1 MGSRRRRFFR
11 PTWVE
16 IDLAALRSNLKR
28 FRSLMPRRTRL
39 MFVVK
44 GNGYGHGASSCA
56 LFAQKN
62 KLADWFG
69 VSSVEEGVVLRE
81 AGVKLPI
88 LILGSLF
95 VAWILI
101 ALAALAIGP
110 SSVGLAEVLDLV
122 FRGTGESASRDIVL
136 GVRLPRIVLGSLV
149 GAALATAGAIFQ
161 ALLRNPLAD
170 PYVLG
175 VSGGAALAAIAVL
188 ALGGLVGISTSMV
201 PMAAFGGGLLATALL
216 YWVSGGPGRS
226 GPTGLL
232 LTGVVFNAFA
242 SAGIV
247 FLASIAGFFD
257 GSRIFLWLIGHLS
270 AVEIDA
276 AGLVAI
282 SVGIGLTVA
291 CGLARSLNLIALGDE
306 TAAQLGVPVDT
317 HRRLLLLSTSLMV
330 GAAVSVSGLIGFVG
344 LIVPHALRLVIG
356 SDHRLLIPA
365 AALTGAG
372 FLVLSDTLARTV
384 LEGRELP
391 VGAVTALIGGP
402 LFIFLLRRAQ
412 AEGPLG

>member
-1 MGSRRRRFFR
+1 VIRLS
-11 PTWVE
+11 
-16 IDLAALRSNLKR
+16 LARMIL
-28 FRSLMPRRTRL
+28 
-39 MFVVK
+39 
-44 GNGYGHGASSCA
+44 
-56 LFAQKN
+56 
-62 KLADWFG
+62 
-69 VSSVEEGVVLRE
+69 VL
-81 AGVKLPI
+81 GTLTLVL
-88 LILGSLF
+88 
-95 VAWILI
+95 ILI
-101 ALAALAIGP
+101 ALVALATGP
-110 SSVGLAEVLDLV
+110 THVGVGEVVDLLI
-122 FRGTGESASRDIVL
+122 RGTGEPASRDIVL
-136 GVRLPRIVLGSLV
+136 GVRLPRVVLGLLV
-149 GAALATAGAIFQ
+149 GSALATAGAIFQ

-175 VSGGAALAAIAVL
+175 VSGGAALAGIAVL
-188 ALGGLVGISTSMV
+188 ALGGLFGVSTSMV
-201 PMAAFGGGLLATALL
+201 PIAAFGGGLFATALL

-276 AGLVAI
+276 AGIVAA
-282 SVGIGLTVA
+282 SVAVGLTVA
-291 CGLARSLNLIALGDE
+291 CVLSRSLNLIALGDE
-306 TAAQLGVPVDT
+306 TAAQLGVPVDL

-330 GAAVSVSGLIGFVG
+330 GAAVAVSGLIGFVG

-384 LEGRELP
+384 LDGRELP
-391 VGAVTALIGGP
+391 VGAVTALVGGP

-412 AEGPLG
+412 AQGPLA

>member
-1 MGSRRRRFFR
+1 M
-11 PTWVE
+11 
-16 IDLAALRSNLKR
+16 I
-28 FRSLMPRRTRL
+28 RL
-39 MFVVK
+39 SMAQMIFVLGILSV
-44 GNGYGHGASSCA
+44 A
-56 LFAQKN
+56 LFT
-62 KLADWFG
+62 
-69 VSSVEEGVVLRE
+69 
-81 AGVKLPI
+81 I
-88 LILGSLF
+88 LLF
-95 VAWILI
+95 
-101 ALAALAIGP
+101 ALSTGP
-110 SSVGLAEVLDLV
+110 SDVGIGEVIELL
-122 FRGTGESASRDIVL
+122 FRNTGEPASRDIVL
-136 GVRLPRIVLGSLV
+136 GVRLPRVVLGVFV

-175 VSGGAALAAIAVL
+175 VSGGAALTAIAVL
-188 ALGGLVGISTSMV
+188 AFGGLVGISMRMV
-201 PMAAFGGGLLATALL
+201 PFAAFAGGLVTTALL

-232 LTGVVFNAFA
+232 LTGVVFNSFA

-247 FLASIAGFFD
+247 FLASFAGFFD

-276 AGLVAI
+276 AGLVAAC
-282 SVGIGLTVA
+282 VGVGLGVA
-291 CGLARSLNLIALGDE
+291 CALSRSLNLIALGDE
-306 TAAQLGVPVDT
+306 AAAQLGIPVDS
-317 HRRLLLLSTSLMV
+317 HRRLLLFSTSLMV
-330 GAAVSVSGLIGFVG
+330 GAAVAVSGLIGFVG

-384 LEGRELP
+384 LDGRELP

-402 LFIFLLRRAQ
+402 LFIYLLRRARVQ
-412 AEGPLG
+412 GSFA

>member
-1 MGSRRRRFFR
+1 MIRLS
-11 PTWVE
+11 
-16 IDLAALRSNLKR
+16 LAR
-28 FRSLMPRRTRL
+28 MI
-39 MFVVK
+39 FV
-44 GNGYGHGASSCA
+44 
-56 LFAQKN
+56 LWT
-62 KLADWFG
+62 LTL
-69 VSSVEEGVVLRE
+69 VL
-81 AGVKLPI
+81 
-88 LILGSLF
+88 
-95 VAWILI
+95 ILI
-101 ALAALAIGP
+101 ALVALATGP
-110 SSVGLAEVLDLV
+110 TPVGVGEVADLLL
-122 FRGTGESASRDIVL
+122 RGTGEPASRDIVL
-136 GVRLPRIVLGSLV
+136 GVRLPRVVLGLLV

-175 VSGGAALAAIAVL
+175 VSGGAALAGIAVL
-188 ALGGLVGISTSMV
+188 ALGGLLGVSTSMV
-201 PMAAFGGGLLATALL
+201 PIAAFGGGLFATALL

-276 AGLVAI
+276 AGIVAASVVVGLV
-282 SVGIGLTVA
+282 VA
-291 CGLARSLNLIALGDE
+291 CVLSRSLNLIALGDE
-306 TAAQLGVPVDT
+306 TATQLGVPVDL

-330 GAAVSVSGLIGFVG
+330 GAAVAVSGLIGFVG

-384 LEGRELP
+384 LDGRELP

-412 AEGPLG
+412 AQGPLA

>member
-1 MGSRRRRFFR
+1 VIRLS
-11 PTWVE
+11 
-16 IDLAALRSNLKR
+16 LARMFLVLGTLLA
-28 FRSLMPRRTRL
+28 SL
-39 MFVVK
+39 
-44 GNGYGHGASSCA
+44 
-56 LFAQKN
+56 
-62 KLADWFG
+62 
-69 VSSVEEGVVLRE
+69 
-81 AGVKLPI
+81 I
-88 LILGSLF
+88 LITL
-95 VAWILI
+95 V
-101 ALAALAIGP
+101 ALATGP
-110 SSVGLAEVLDLV
+110 SNIGFDEVFDLV
-122 FRGTGESASRDIVL
+122 IRGTGEPASRDIVL
-136 GVRLPRIVLGSLV
+136 GVRLPRVVLGLLV

-175 VSGGAALAAIAVL
+175 VSGGAALAGIVVL
-188 ALGGLVGISTSMV
+188 ALGGPLGISTSMV
-201 PMAAFGGGLLATALL
+201 PIAAFGGGLFATALL

-276 AGLVAI
+276 AGMVAA
-282 SVGIGLTVA
+282 SVGVGLAVA
-291 CGLARSLNLIALGDE
+291 CALSRSLNLIALGDE
-306 TAAQLGVPVDT
+306 TAAQLGVPVDL

-330 GAAVSVSGLIGFVG
+330 GAAVAVSGLIGFVG

-372 FLVLSDTLARTV
+372 FLVLSDTLARTA
-384 LEGRELP
+384 LDGRELP
-391 VGAVTALIGGP
+391 VGAVTALVGGP

-412 AEGPLG
+412 AQGPLA

>member
-1 MGSRRRRFFR
+1 MIRLSLTRMILVLG
-11 PTWVE
+11 TLLAV
-16 IDLAALRSNLKR
+16 LAAI
-28 FRSLMPRRTRL
+28 
-39 MFVVK
+39 V
-44 GNGYGHGASSCA
+44 
-56 LFAQKN
+56 
-62 KLADWFG
+62 
-69 VSSVEEGVVLRE
+69 
-81 AGVKLPI
+81 
-88 LILGSLF
+88 
-95 VAWILI
+95 LI
-101 ALAALAIGP
+101 ALATGP
-110 SSVGLAEVLDLV
+110 STIGVREVVDLLL
-122 FRGTGESASRDIVL
+122 RGTGEPAARDIVL
-136 GVRLPRIVLGSLV
+136 GVRLPRVILGLLV

-175 VSGGAALAAIAVL
+175 VSGGAALAGIAVL
-188 ALGGLVGISTSMV
+188 ALGGVFGIPTSMV
-201 PMAAFGGGLLATALL
+201 PIAAFGGGLLATILL

-276 AGLVAI
+276 VGMVTASVAVGLV
-282 SVGIGLTVA
+282 VA
-291 CGLARSLNLIALGDE
+291 VTLSRSLNLIALGDE
-306 TAAQLGVPVDT
+306 SAAQLGVPVDS

-330 GAAVSVSGLIGFVG
+330 GAAVAVSGLIGFVG

-384 LEGRELP
+384 LDGRELP

-402 LFIFLLRRAQ
+402 LFIFLLRRSQAQ
-412 AEGPLG
+412 GPFA

>member
-1 MGSRRRRFFR
+1 M
-11 PTWVE
+11 
-16 IDLAALRSNLKR
+16 
-28 FRSLMPRRTRL
+28 TRL
-39 MFVVK
+39 SLSRMFWVLGGLALGLGFISLVALATGPSNIGFAEVVE
-44 GNGYGHGASSCA
+44 
-56 LFAQKN
+56 
-62 KLADWFG
+62 
-69 VSSVEEGVVLRE
+69 V
-81 AGVKLPI
+81 
-88 LILGSLF
+88 ILGQGQTLAMAPGGDAS
-95 VAWILI
+95 ADIIL
-101 ALAALAIGP
+101 
-110 SSVGLAEVLDLV
+110 
-122 FRGTGESASRDIVL
+122 R
-136 GVRLPRIVLGSLV
+136 VRLPRLILGLLV
-149 GAALATAGAIFQ
+149 GAALATAGVIFQ

-175 VSGGAALAAIAVL
+175 VSGGAALAGIAVL
-188 ALGGLVGISTSMV
+188 ALGGMLGVSTSYV
-201 PMAAFGGGLLATALL
+201 PIAAFGGGLFATAML

-270 AVEIDA
+270 AVEIES
-276 AGLVAI
+276 AGLVAVNVA
-282 SVGIGLTVA
+282 VGFTVA
-291 CGLARSLNLIALGDE
+291 CTLSRSLNLIALGDE
-306 TAAQLGVPVDT
+306 TAAQLGVPVES

-330 GAAVSVSGLIGFVG
+330 GAAVAVSGLIGFVG

-372 FLVLSDTLARTV
+372 FLVLSDTLARTI
-384 LEGRELP
+384 LDGRELP
-391 VGAVTALIGGP
+391 VGAVTALVGGP

-412 AEGPLG
+412 SRGPLS

>member
-1 MGSRRRRFFR
+1 MIRLSASR
-11 PTWVE
+11 
-16 IDLAALRSNLKR
+16 
-28 FRSLMPRRTRL
+28 M
-39 MFVVK
+39 
-44 GNGYGHGASSCA
+44 
-56 LFAQKN
+56 
-62 KLADWFG
+62 
-69 VSSVEEGVVLRE
+69 
-81 AGVKLPI
+81 I

-306 TAAQLGVPVDT
+306 TAAQLGVPVDA

>member
-1 MGSRRRRFFR
+1 ML
-11 PTWVE
+11 V
-16 IDLAALRSNLKR
+16 
-28 FRSLMPRRTRL
+28 
-39 MFVVK
+39 
-44 GNGYGHGASSCA
+44 
-56 LFAQKN
+56 
-62 KLADWFG
+62 
-69 VSSVEEGVVLRE
+69 
-81 AGVKLPI
+81 
-88 LILGSLF
+88 LGSLSIGLAAIS
-95 VAWILI
+95 VV
-101 ALAALAIGP
+101 ALASGP
-110 SSVGLAEVLDLV
+110 SSIGIGEVIDV
-122 FRGTGESASRDIVL
+122 FLGRTGDPAIRDIVL
-136 GVRLPRIVLGSLV
+136 GVRLPRVVLGLLV

-175 VSGGAALAAIAVL
+175 VSGGAALAAIVVL
-188 ALGGLVGISTSMV
+188 ALGGLIGLSANAV
-201 PMAAFGGGLLATALL
+201 PMAAFGGGILATALL

-276 AGLVAI
+276 AGMVAA
-282 SVGIGLTVA
+282 SVGVGLIAA
-291 CGLARSLNLIALGDE
+291 CVLSRSLNLIALGDE
-306 TAAQLGVPVDT
+306 TAAQLGVPVDS
-317 HRRLLLLSTSLMV
+317 HRRWLLLSTSLMV

-365 AALTGAG
+365 AALCGSG
-372 FLVLSDTLARTV
+372 FLVLSDTLARTA
-384 LEGRELP
+384 LDGRELP
-391 VGAVTALIGGP
+391 VGAVTALVGGP
-402 LFIFLLRRAQ
+402 LFIYLLRRAQ
-412 AEGPLG
+412 AQGSLV

>member
-1 MGSRRRRFFR
+1 MKRLS
-11 PTWVE
+11 
-16 IDLAALRSNLKR
+16 LA
-28 FRSLMPRRTRL
+28 RL
-39 MFVVK
+39 VAV
-44 GNGYGHGASSCA
+44 
-56 LFAQKN
+56 
-62 KLADWFG
+62 
-69 VSSVEEGVVLRE
+69 
-81 AGVKLPI
+81 
-88 LILGSLF
+88 LGSL
-95 VAWILI
+95 
-101 ALAALAIGP
+101 
-110 SSVGLAEVLDLV
+110 SVGLALCIVLALASGPAAIGVGDV
-122 FRGTGESASRDIVL
+122 ADVIRGVASDGASVDIVL
-136 GVRLPRIVLGSLV
+136 RVRLPRVVLGVLV

-175 VSGGAALAAIAVL
+175 VSGGAALAGIAVL
-188 ALGGLVGISTSMV
+188 ALGSVAGIPTGSV
-201 PMAAFGGGLLATALL
+201 PLAAFGGGLLATALL

-276 AGLVAI
+276 AGLVGA
-282 SVGIGLTVA
+282 SVGLGVGVA
-291 CGLARSLNLIALGDE
+291 CLLSRSLNLLALGDE
-306 TAAQLGVPVDT
+306 TAAELGVPVEA
-317 HRRLLLLSTSLMV
+317 HRRWLLLATSLMV
-330 GAAVSVSGLIGFVG
+330 GAAVAVSGLIGFVG

-356 SDHRLLIPA
+356 SDHRLLVPA
-365 AALTGAG
+365 AALSGAS
-372 FLVLSDTLARTV
+372 FLVLSDTAARTI
-384 LEGRELP
+384 LDGRELP

-412 AEGPLG
+412 AGGPMP

>member
-1 MGSRRRRFFR
+1 
-11 PTWVE
+11 V
-16 IDLAALRSNLKR
+16 I
-28 FRSLMPRRTRL
+28 RL
-39 MFVVK
+39 
-44 GNGYGHGASSCA
+44 S
-56 LFAQKN
+56 FARMV
-62 KLADWFG
+62 LVLG
-69 VSSVEEGVVLRE
+69 VLS
-81 AGVKLPI
+81 A
-88 LILGSLF
+88 
-95 VAWILI
+95 
-101 ALAALAIGP
+101 ALAAISLVALATGP
-110 SSVGLAEVLDLV
+110 SSVGVGEVIDLLIGDSAEAA
-122 FRGTGESASRDIVL
+122 SADIVL
-136 GVRLPRIVLGSLV
+136 RVRLPRLILGLLV
-149 GAALATAGAIFQ
+149 GAALATAGTIFQ

-175 VSGGAALAAIAVL
+175 VSGGAALAGIMVL
-188 ALGGLVGISTSMV
+188 AFGGLLGVSTSMV
-201 PMAAFGGGLLATALL
+201 PIAAFGGGLLTTALL

-276 AGLVAI
+276 AGMVAV
-282 SVGIGLTVA
+282 SVAVGLGVA
-291 CGLARSLNLIALGDE
+291 CALSRSLNLLALGDD
-306 TAAQLGVPVDT
+306 TAAQLGVPVDS

-372 FLVLSDTLARTV
+372 FLVLSDTLARTA
-384 LEGRELP
+384 LDGRDLP
-391 VGAVTALIGGP
+391 VGAVTALVGGP

-412 AEGPLG
+412 RPLV

>member
-1 MGSRRRRFFR
+1 MFFVLG
-11 PTWVE
+11 TLLV
-16 IDLAALRSNLKR
+16 
-28 FRSLMPRRTRL
+28 SL
-39 MFVVK
+39 
-44 GNGYGHGASSCA
+44 
-56 LFAQKN
+56 
-62 KLADWFG
+62 
-69 VSSVEEGVVLRE
+69 
-81 AGVKLPI
+81 I
-88 LILGSLF
+88 LITL
-95 VAWILI
+95 V
-101 ALAALAIGP
+101 ALATGP
-110 SSVGLAEVLDLV
+110 SSIGVGEVFDLV
-122 FRGTGESASRDIVL
+122 IRGTGEPASRDIVL
-136 GVRLPRIVLGSLV
+136 GVRLPRVVLGILV

-175 VSGGAALAAIAVL
+175 VSGGAALAGIVVL
-188 ALGGLVGISTSMV
+188 ALGGLLGISTTMV
-201 PMAAFGGGLLATALL
+201 PLAAFGGGLLATALL

-276 AGLVAI
+276 AGMVAA
-282 SVGIGLTVA
+282 SVGVGLAVA
-291 CGLARSLNLIALGDE
+291 CALSRSLNLIALGDE
-306 TAAQLGVPVDT
+306 TAAQLGVPVDR
-317 HRRLLLLSTSLMV
+317 HRRFLLLSTSLMV
-330 GAAVSVSGLIGFVG
+330 GAAVAVSGLIGFVG

-372 FLVLSDTLARTV
+372 FLVLSDTLARTA
-384 LEGRELP
+384 LDGRELP
-391 VGAVTALIGGP
+391 VGAVTALVGGP

-412 AEGPLG
+412 AQGPLA

>member
-1 MGSRRRRFFR
+1 MIRLSLSRMIFVLG
-11 PTWVE
+11 T
-16 IDLAALRSNLKR
+16 LGAL
-28 FRSLMPRRTRL
+28 LMVITL
-39 MFVVK
+39 V
-44 GNGYGHGASSCA
+44 
-56 LFAQKN
+56 
-62 KLADWFG
+62 
-69 VSSVEEGVVLRE
+69 
-81 AGVKLPI
+81 
-88 LILGSLF
+88 
-95 VAWILI
+95 
-101 ALAALAIGP
+101 ALATGP
-110 SSVGLAEVLDLV
+110 SNVGVGEVVDLLL
-122 FRGTGESASRDIVL
+122 RGTGEPASRDIVL
-136 GVRLPRIVLGSLV
+136 GVRLPRVVLGLLV

-175 VSGGAALAAIAVL
+175 VSGGAALAGIAVL
-188 ALGGLVGISTSMV
+188 ALGGVLGISTSMV
-201 PMAAFGGGLLATALL
+201 PIAAFMGGIFATALL

-247 FLASIAGFFD
+247 LLASIAGFFD

-276 AGLVAI
+276 AGMVAASV
-282 SVGIGLTVA
+282 SVGLAVA
-291 CGLARSLNLIALGDE
+291 CALSRSLNLIALGDE
-306 TAAQLGVPVDT
+306 TAAQLGVPVDS

-344 LIVPHALRLVIG
+344 LIIPHALRLVIG

-372 FLVLSDTLARTV
+372 FLVLSDTLARTA
-384 LEGRELP
+384 LDGRELP
-391 VGAVTALIGGP
+391 VGAVTALVGGP

-412 AEGPLG
+412 AQGPIA

>member
-1 MGSRRRRFFR
+1 
-11 PTWVE
+11 
-16 IDLAALRSNLKR
+16 LKR
-28 FRSLMPRRTRL
+28 LSLARL
-39 MFVVK
+39 VAV
-44 GNGYGHGASSCA
+44 
-56 LFAQKN
+56 
-62 KLADWFG
+62 
-69 VSSVEEGVVLRE
+69 
-81 AGVKLPI
+81 
-88 LILGSLF
+88 LGSL
-95 VAWILI
+95 
-101 ALAALAIGP
+101 
-110 SSVGLAEVLDLV
+110 SVGLALCIVLALASGPAAIGVGDV
-122 FRGTGESASRDIVL
+122 ADVIRGVASDGASADIVL
-136 GVRLPRIVLGSLV
+136 RVRLPRVVLGVLV

-175 VSGGAALAAIAVL
+175 VSGGAALAGIAVL
-188 ALGGLVGISTSMV
+188 ALGSVAGIPTGSV
-201 PMAAFGGGLLATALL
+201 PLAAFGGGLLATALL

-276 AGLVAI
+276 AGLVGA
-282 SVGIGLTVA
+282 SVGLGVGVA
-291 CGLARSLNLIALGDE
+291 CLLSRSLNLLALGDE
-306 TAAQLGVPVDT
+306 TAAELGVPVEA
-317 HRRLLLLSTSLMV
+317 HRRWLLLATSLMV
-330 GAAVSVSGLIGFVG
+330 GAAVAVSGLIGFVG

-356 SDHRLLIPA
+356 SDHRLLVPA
-365 AALTGAG
+365 AALSGAS
-372 FLVLSDTLARTV
+372 FLVLSDTAARTI
-384 LEGRELP
+384 LDGRELP

-412 AEGPLG
+412 AGGPMP

>member
-1 MGSRRRRFFR
+1 MIRLSLSRMIFVLG
-11 PTWVE
+11 T
-16 IDLAALRSNLKR
+16 LGAL
-28 FRSLMPRRTRL
+28 LMVITL
-39 MFVVK
+39 V
-44 GNGYGHGASSCA
+44 
-56 LFAQKN
+56 
-62 KLADWFG
+62 
-69 VSSVEEGVVLRE
+69 
-81 AGVKLPI
+81 
-88 LILGSLF
+88 
-95 VAWILI
+95 
-101 ALAALAIGP
+101 ALATGP
-110 SSVGLAEVLDLV
+110 SNVGVGEVVDL
-122 FRGTGESASRDIVL
+122 FLRGTGEPASRDIVL
-136 GVRLPRIVLGSLV
+136 GVRLPRVVLGLLV

-175 VSGGAALAAIAVL
+175 VSGGAALAGIAVL
-188 ALGGLVGISTSMV
+188 ALGGVLGISTSMV
-201 PMAAFGGGLLATALL
+201 PIAAFMGGIFATALL

-247 FLASIAGFFD
+247 LLASIAGFFD

-276 AGLVAI
+276 AGMVAA
-282 SVGIGLTVA
+282 SVIVGLAVA
-291 CGLARSLNLIALGDE
+291 CALSRSLNLIALGDE
-306 TAAQLGVPVDT
+306 TAAQLGVPVDS

-344 LIVPHALRLVIG
+344 LIIPHALRLVIG

-372 FLVLSDTLARTV
+372 FLVLSDTLARTA
-384 LEGRELP
+384 LDGRELP
-391 VGAVTALIGGP
+391 VGAVTALVGGP

-412 AEGPLG
+412 AQGPIA